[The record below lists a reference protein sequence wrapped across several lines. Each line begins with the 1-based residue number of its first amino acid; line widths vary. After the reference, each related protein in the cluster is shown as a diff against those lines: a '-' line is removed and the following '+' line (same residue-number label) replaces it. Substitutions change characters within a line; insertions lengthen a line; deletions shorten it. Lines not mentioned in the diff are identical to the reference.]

1 VVTVD
6 QASDHDVVGTVG
18 VVTIAIRM
26 GKPGEVVLK
35 VRGGTEAYA
44 AWSDEPVA
52 KAARVV
58 VVDQTGAHSVQVT
71 PL

>member
-1 VVTVD
+1 MSMD
-6 QASDHDVVGTVG
+6 PPSNHEIIGAVG
-18 VVTIAIRM
+18 VVTLPIRE

-35 VRGGTEAYA
+35 IRGGTEAYA
-44 AWSDEPVA
+44 AWADEPIA
-52 KAARVV
+52 KAVRVV

>member
-1 VVTVD
+1 MSAGSAD
-6 QASDHDVVGTVG
+6 GEILGAMG
-18 VVTIAIRM
+18 VVTLPIRP

-44 AWSDEPVA
+44 AWADEPVA
-52 KAARVV
+52 KGTRVV
-58 VVDQTGAHSVQVT
+58 VVDQTGARSIYVT

>member
-1 VVTVD
+1 M
-6 QASDHDVVGTVG
+6 GTVG
-18 VVTIAIRM
+18 IVTVPIRV

-44 AWSDEPVA
+44 AWADEPIA
-52 KAARVV
+52 KAVKVV